1 MTIESPPPGQRLF
14 ADRPVPRRLY
24 RAIRTRIERI
34 GPVVVRSTE
43 SQVSFRARRMFASV
57 WLPQLWTHSRPEDS
71 VTLSFVLDHQ
81 VNDPRIVESVEPRPG
96 RWTHHVVIENET
108 DLDVPV
114 EGWLREAYAL
124 ADRTDRRRS

>member
-1 MTIESPPPGQRLF
+1 MTTESPPPGQRLF

-24 RAIRTRIERI
+24 HAIRSHIERI

-43 SQVSFRARRMFASV
+43 SQVSFRARRRFASV
-57 WLPQLWTHSRPEDS
+57 WLPQLWTQNRPADS
-71 VTLSFVLDHQ
+71 VTLSFILDHQ
-81 VNDPRIVESVEPRPG
+81 VNDRRIVESVEPHPG

-108 DLDVPV
+108 DLDGPL

-124 ADRTDRRRS
+124 ADGADRRRS